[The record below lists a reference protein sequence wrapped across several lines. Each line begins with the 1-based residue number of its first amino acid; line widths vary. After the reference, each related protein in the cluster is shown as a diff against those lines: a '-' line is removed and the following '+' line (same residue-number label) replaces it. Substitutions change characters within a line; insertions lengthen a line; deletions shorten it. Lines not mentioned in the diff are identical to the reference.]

1 MDKKLLEQ
9 IARIRLISNYRPGLT
24 LNEQDEYVKIEGSI
38 FDIVEKNM
46 SEDLG
51 EFVDTKIDYY
61 LENIEVEIVRY
72 SPYVFKI
79 WVEGNYLGETVY
91 DEKNRYPVLDLR
103 EKIHTIQTIDDY
115 GNPTVG
121 TVEGW
126 EVSKYKVNNLY
137 DDFIKAYP
145 KYSYLFQEPYTTLY
159 VANGLSISQCI
170 INSING
176 HEIPIIIKN
185 NSNTNERDNE
195 NTSSVYFGIYARNM
209 EKISPKKWN
218 ELETANKSDITINNE
233 LISSTK
239 GNVYQLFYNG
249 IYLVTGGSNRKN
261 PIAIK
266 VQQAQLPKAIN
277 LALVLP
283 VEYKADNTPPP
294 PPPKCYCND
303 IKTGE
308 QIEYPCDGE
317 LPERCKD
324 DGDPIV
330 FDFVV
335 ETKDNFVF
343 DQAELTQEAIDKI
356 NKEIV
361 DEWNTISQNR
371 KEGYLEF
378 LKGKTINVN
387 AYSSID
393 ALSNFPDGGR
403 YAGCSKYG
411 VGKGPRVKYN
421 LCLSQA
427 RAESVVEYLKT
438 IADGAFKDVNFVAV
452 GKGETNQFSSLKW
465 DNEAKPKIV
474 NGAPVNVK
482 SPHSTYETKSDRR
495 FEVKFPKWHTE
506 TED

>member
-24 LNEQDEYVKIEGSI
+24 LNEQDEYVKIDGNI

-51 EFVDTKIDYY
+51 EFVDTKIKEY
-61 LENIEVEIVRY
+61 LKNIEVNIVRY

-79 WVEGNYLGETVY
+79 WVGGNYLGETVY

-103 EKIHTIQTIDDY
+103 EKIHTIQTSDDY

-137 DDFIKAYP
+137 DDFIIAYP
-145 KYSYLFQEPYTTLY
+145 KYSYLFQEPYTTKY

-176 HEIPIIIKN
+176 HEIPIIVKN
-185 NSNTNERDNE
+185 NSNTNERDDE
-195 NTSSVYFGIYARNM
+195 NMSSVYFGIYARNM
-209 EKISPKKWN
+209 EKISPKKWE
-218 ELETANKSDITINNE
+218 ELETANKSVIKINKE
-233 LISSTK
+233 SIVSTK
-239 GNVYQLFYNG
+239 GNVHDLFYTAG
-249 IYLVTGGSNRKN
+249 IYLVTGGSDRKN

-283 VEYKADNTPPP
+283 VEYKADDTPPP
-294 PPPKCYCND
+294 PSKCYCND

-324 DGDPIV
+324 KNRPIV

-343 DQAELTQEAIDKI
+343 DQAELTQEAKDKI
-356 NKEIV
+356 NEEIV
-361 DEWNTISQNR
+361 EKWNKIPQNR
-371 KEGYLEF
+371 KDGYLEF
-378 LKGKTINVN
+378 LKDKTINVN
-387 AYSSID
+387 AYASID
-393 ALSNFPDGGR
+393 ALSNFKVSG
-403 YAGCSKYG
+403 KYLPCR
-411 VGKGPRVKYN
+411 KTSQLRKDYN
-421 LCLSQA
+421 KCLSQD
-427 RAESVVEYLKT
+427 RAEAVVEYLKT
-438 IADGAFKDVNFVAV
+438 IADGAFKDINFVAN
-452 GKGETNQFSSLKW
+452 GMGETNQFSGLKW
-465 DNEAKPKIV
+465 DNEV
-474 NGAPVNVK
+474 NSK
-482 SPHSTYETKSDRR
+482 TDISSPHSTDKTKSDRR

>member
-24 LNEQDEYVKIEGSI
+24 LNEQKEYVKIEGNI

-51 EFVDTKIDYY
+51 KFVDTKIIEY
-61 LENIEVEIVRY
+61 LKNIEVEIVRY

-79 WVEGNYLGETVY
+79 WVGGNYLGETVY

-103 EKIHTIQTIDDY
+103 EKIHTIQTRDDY

-145 KYSYLFQEPYTTLY
+145 KYSYLFQEPYTKLN

-185 NSNTNERDNE
+185 NSNTNERDDE
-195 NTSSVYFGIYARNM
+195 NMSSVYFGIYARNM
-209 EKISPKKWN
+209 EKISPKKWE
-218 ELETANKSDITINNE
+218 ELETANKSDIKIDNE

-239 GNVYQLFYNG
+239 GNVFELFSSSG

-266 VQQAQLPKAIN
+266 VQQAQIPEAIN

-283 VEYKADNTPPP
+283 VEYKADDTPPP
-294 PPPKCYCND
+294 PSKCYCND

-324 DGDPIV
+324 KNRPIV

-343 DQAELTQEAIDKI
+343 DEAELTQEAIDKI

-361 DEWNTISQNR
+361 DEWNTIPQNR
-371 KEGYLEF
+371 KDGYLEF
-378 LKGKTINVN
+378 LKDKTINVN
-387 AYSSID
+387 AYASID
-393 ALSNFPDGGR
+393 ALSNFKVSG
-403 YAGCSKYG
+403 KYLPCR
-411 VGKGPRVKYN
+411 KTSQLRKDYN
-421 LCLSQA
+421 KCLSQD
-427 RAESVVEYLKT
+427 RAEAVVEYLKT
-438 IADGAFKDVNFVAV
+438 IADGAFKDINFVAN
-452 GKGETNQFSSLKW
+452 GMGETNQFSGLKW
-465 DNEAKPKIV
+465 DNEV
-474 NGAPVNVK
+474 NSK
-482 SPHSTYETKSDRR
+482 TDISSPHSTDKTKSDRR